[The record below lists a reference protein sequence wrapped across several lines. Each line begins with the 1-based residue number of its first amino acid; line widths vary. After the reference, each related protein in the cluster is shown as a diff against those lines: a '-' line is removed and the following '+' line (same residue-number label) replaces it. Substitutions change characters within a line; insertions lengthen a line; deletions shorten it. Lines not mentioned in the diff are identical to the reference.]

1 MSRRVKEMLKENN
14 ELQEQLSD
22 DGKKVLTDIVV
33 YLRGGPVSMYEQE
46 RVRRDIT
53 QMLIDG
59 EKRGSSAREVIGED
73 YKVFCDSVL
82 EEIPRLTAGQKVMM
96 TIRDMCGAMAVLSL
110 LWGGLYLALSAGY
123 GDLNS
128 VEPSY
133 TTVTSGRLLQLVI
146 IAAAG
151 TWFARIYYPNP
162 YKSRAK
168 RWLQYTVPAII
179 VVFISSRVAVI
190 LKQPL
195 FTIHAVLLVPIAVI
209 LLIIYKI
216 IDSRVA

>member
-1 MSRRVKEMLKENN
+1 MSKRTRMLRN
-14 ELQEQLSD
+14 ESEQMSEKISK
-22 DGKKVLTDIVV
+22 DGRKVLEDMTLYIRGVDISV
-33 YLRGGPVSMYEQE
+33 YDQE
-46 RVRRDIT
+46 RVCRDIT
-53 QMLIDG
+53 QMILDG
-59 EKRGSSAREVIGED
+59 EQRGDPASSVIGED

-168 RWLQYTVPAII
+168 LWLQYTVPAII

>member
-1 MSRRVKEMLKENN
+1 MSKRTKMLRNESEQMAEKISKEGR
-14 ELQEQLSD
+14 Q
-22 DGKKVLTDIVV
+22 
-33 YLRGGPVSMYEQE
+33 
-46 RVRRDIT
+46 
-53 QMLIDG
+53 
-59 EKRGSSAREVIGED
+59 
-73 YKVFCDSVL
+73 VL

-96 TIRDMCGAMAVLSL
+96 TIRDMCGVMSVLFL
-110 LWGGLYLALSAGY
+110 LCGGLYLALSAGY

-128 VEPSY
+128 VGPAY
-133 TTVTSGRLLQLVI
+133 TTVTSGMLLQVVI
-146 IAAAG
+146 ITAAG

-162 YKSRAK
+162 YKGRV
-168 RWLQYTVPAII
+168 RLWLQYTVPVII

-216 IDSRVA
+216 IDSRVG